1 MSISIDP
8 KNGVRLRPARK
19 PGRGIAALI
28 IVLEAVFSIF
38 LYMSLAEKVFVV
50 IPAAATG
57 PGVPGL
63 IAYQGLLT
71 DTSGN
76 PLGGA
81 GSTYCFRYSMWD
93 SQSGG
98 SQMWPQPALGDLS
111 TTPQNSTT
119 TVTDGVFSDQ
129 LGRMDTFGNLDFGA
143 DTTGTSTYYLQVQV
157 STSSPTCATGLE
169 TLSPRQ
175 QITADAWS
183 QTAESVYGNQ
193 LRTLVANNTVQL
205 GTGAGVVSGWTLLSL
220 DVAHGSGE
228 VVGGSC
234 TQNGTLWYDSTLT
247 KALVCANNI
256 IQPFSNGTSSITGI
270 GTSGTSTILYNNVFF
285 SAYANLT
292 LSQNGQTINFSAAAP
307 GGGGG
312 ATMSRWE
319 DYLMGISTT
328 VTSLAPADAYFQ
340 PFILPAPVAMSN
352 INLLKSF
359 NFGMPAATSV
369 ASSGSQRY
377 SYSQGISLFSRVT
390 AGGATSQMSMVTTAS
405 MGFTMLFSY
414 TSTSEMLSATWVTN
428 STGGTTSWGTTSSN
442 NSLSSYWTGVKYFPV
457 PLLTT
462 LTAGE
467 YWMGYGMSTTAS
479 TTNSGVTILS
489 ISQMGS
495 SIAANTYGVLGNTSA
510 GSRASFFNGGVGY
523 GSVLTAGVVTNNTMA
538 ISTISASSATMQ
550 LQYFNFADY

>member
-19 PGRGIAALI
+19 TGRGIAALI
-28 IVLEAVFSIF
+28 IVLEAVFSVF

-50 IPAAATG
+50 IPAAAA

-63 IAYQGLLT
+63 IAYQGMLT

-81 GSTYCFRYSMWD
+81 GSAYCFRYSIWD
-93 SQSGG
+93 SQTSG
-98 SQMWPQPALGDLS
+98 SQLWPQPALGDAS
-111 TTPQNSTT
+111 TTPSNSTT
-119 TVTDGVFSDQ
+119 TVTDGVFSDE
-129 LGRMDTFGNLDFGA
+129 LGRTDTFGSLDFGA
-143 DTTGTSTYYLQVQV
+143 DTTGSSTYFLQVQV
-157 STSSPTCATGLE
+157 STSSLTCATGLE

-183 QTAESVYGNQ
+183 QTSQSVYGNQ
-193 LRTLVANNTVQL
+193 LRTLVSNNTVQL

-220 DVAHGSGE
+220 DVAHGSSE
-228 VVGGSC
+228 AVGGSC
-234 TQNGTLWYDSTLT
+234 TQNGTLWYDSTLN
-247 KALVCANNI
+247 KALVCANDI
-256 IQPFSNGTSSITGI
+256 IQPFSNGTSSVTSI
-270 GTSGTSTILYNNVFF
+270 GTSGTSTILLNNVFL

-307 GGGGG
+307 GGD
-312 ATMSRWE
+312 ATLSRWE
-319 DYLMGISTT
+319 DYLLGTNTT
-328 VTSLAPADAYFQ
+328 AISLAPADAYFQ
-340 PFILPAPVAMSN
+340 PFILPTPVAVSN

-359 NFGMPAATSV
+359 SFGMPTATSQ

-390 AGGATSQMSMVTTAS
+390 AGGATSQMSVVTTAS

-428 STGGTTSWGTTSSN
+428 STGGTTSWGTTSNSN
-442 NSLSSYWTGVKYFPV
+442 NLSSYWMSAKYFPV
-457 PLLTT
+457 PLATT

-467 YWMGYGMSTTAS
+467 YWMGYGMSSTTA
-479 TTNSGVTILS
+479 NANVNVTILS
-489 ISQMGS
+489 INQIGS
-495 SIAANTYGVLGNTSA
+495 SIGANTFGVLGNTSA
-510 GSRASFFNGGVGY
+510 GSRASLFNGGQGY
-523 GSVLTAGVVTNNTMA
+523 GSVLVGGVVTNNTMP
-538 ISTISASSATMQ
+538 ISTISASNATMQ